1 MKLRPSAASSYVVFI
16 SSAMGVFLPLP
27 YIGFYYIEH
36 RRKLQEILRNQPL
49 SQSSITSRAVAGVTL
64 PAINTSNSI

>member
-1 MKLRPSAASSYVVFI
+1 
-16 SSAMGVFLPLP
+16 MGVFLPLP